1 MSITTNKMLPIG
13 VSDFRKLV
21 EHRNTDGVGYVFVDK
36 TLLIKEILLDGSEV
50 IVLPRPRRFGKTL
63 NLSMLRYFFAP
74 TVQNKSTKGLF
85 DNLKIAEYKN
95 GMAHQGK
102 YPVIFLSFKEAKYSN
117 FTEMQDG
124 LRAIIA
130 ELFLSFKYLISS
142 QESKLEEEEVEIFQS
157 ILKKSS
163 SEPDLSQ
170 SLRLLSKFL
179 CKHFGVKPY
188 LLIDEYDIPIQEAYL
203 KGYYIDAV
211 DFIRNLFSAALKD
224 NEHISKAVLTGIVRV
239 SKESLFSGLN
249 NIAIYSILNSD
260 YSQYFGFTEQEV
272 DELLHDFSVEVDRAQ
287 ITNWYNGYKFG
298 DNTIY
303 NPWSILNCMKNKGA
317 LQAYWVNTSS
327 NLLAKQQ
334 IEHGTAN
341 VKNKLR
347 LLMQGEV
354 IKEPIT
360 EHFVF
365 EDLDKGQIA
374 IWSLLA
380 LTGYLK
386 VVSQKPAG
394 QRHIC
399 DLAIPNKEVEDFYTI
414 TVEEWLSA
422 GLTLDWFHELL
433 ENLTSGKVLEFEEK
447 LNRFVLESASYLDI
461 SSDKQEN
468 FYHALMLGLVAG
480 LKDNYIIKSNRE
492 SGLARYDLAI
502 IPQNR
507 DKLGIIMEFKK
518 LADKDGVTEGITD
531 TAKQALEQAEQ
542 TEYTTELKQVG
553 IKNILIM
560 GMVFSGKKVT
570 IQSKMLP

>member
-1 MSITTNKMLPIG
+1 MLPIG
-13 VSDFRKLV
+13 VSDFRELI
-21 EHRNTDGVGYVFVDK
+21 ETRNADGAGYLFVDK
-36 TLLIKEILLDGSEV
+36 TLLIKEILLDGSKV

-63 NLSMLRYFFAP
+63 NLSMLEYFFSPEIDGA
-74 TVQNKSTKGLF
+74 STKDLF
-85 DNLKIAEYKN
+85 GGLKISEYKN

-117 FTEMQDG
+117 FAKMQEGIRG
-124 LRAIIA
+124 LIA
-130 ELFLSFKYLISS
+130 NLFRGHQYLLESDKLTVADKQLFNSLLS
-142 QESKLEEEEVEIFQS
+142 ET
-157 ILKKSS
+157 S
-163 SEPDLSQ
+163 SEANLSQ
-170 SLRLLSKFL
+170 SLQYICDFVF
-179 CKHFGVKPY
+179 KHFGVKPY

-203 KGYYIDAV
+203 KGYYKQAV

-224 NEHISKAVLTGIVRV
+224 NKYLGKAVLTGIVRV

-249 NIAIYSILNSD
+249 NITIYSILNSD

-334 IEHGTAN
+334 IENGTAN

-374 IWSLLA
+374 IWSLLV

-399 DLAIPNKEVEDFYTI
+399 ELAIPNKEVEDFYTI

-433 ENLTSGKVLEFEEK
+433 ENLTSGKVSGFEEK
-447 LNRFVLESASYLDI
+447 LNKFVLESASYLDT

-480 LKDNYIIKSNRE
+480 LKDDYIIKSNRE
-492 SGLARYDLAI
+492 SGYGRYDLAI
-502 IPQNR
+502 IPKNK
-507 DKLGIIMEFKK
+507 DDLGIVMELKK
-518 LADKDGVTEGITD
+518 SEEKENIDALAK
-531 TAKQALEQAEQ
+531 KALEQAEKNK
-542 TEYTTELKQVG
+542 YITELKQM
-553 IKNILIM
+553 NIAKIMIM
-560 GMVFSGKKVT
+560 GMAFASKK
-570 IQSKMLP
+570 IKIYSKEVI